1 MHARIFLR
9 LGEKEFMVGGESL
22 WIGGSIVMVLMPMLG
37 YWGGCGSASEVTLTG
52 DVRQE
57 PHQEDALLLVDQTAE
72 GGDAWLD
79 AGGED
84 GGRDEESSA
93 EHGNW
98 IRTYR
103 TAHER
108 DPIVHPVSSGGY
120 IVSVDSPT
128 DLIWILRLDEGGH
141 VVWEKEIGDSYVAG
155 DIAEAG
161 DSGFVAVGSS
171 DRYPDE
177 NRSDVLVFKLDHEGR
192 LEWHK
197 IYGSPSVEWGRK
209 IVPARNGSFAAVSNL
224 YNEDGSLNDIWII
237 CVDGDGGLLWQ
248 RAYGSDGTDH
258 VNDMAGTLDGGFIVA
273 GGSTSWT
280 GINSTA
286 EDMWIFKL
294 DGEGNIEWQK
304 VIGDRD
310 FRHEMAWSARQT
322 PDGGYIVSGDI
333 MDFNGKD
340 ILAVKLDAE
349 GNIVWRRTY
358 GDLES
363 IEWAPYVEVTG
374 DGGSVVSVM
383 RSETYDDWADFLIL
397 RLDEGGT
404 VMWQKTFDVEL
415 HPGGQT
421 VKIGLTPDGGFI
433 TGGKDRSGM
442 MIIKMDGNGRVS
454 DGCPLSMGAD
464 YAAVTGE
471 YYGSAMDSDSD
482 ALETD
487 AGPAEGNVLTTE
499 TAAVVETLCGR

>member
-1 MHARIFLR
+1 
-9 LGEKEFMVGGESL
+9 
-22 WIGGSIVMVLMPMLG
+22 
-37 YWGGCGSASEVTLTG
+37 
-52 DVRQE
+52 
-57 PHQEDALLLVDQTAE
+57 
-72 GGDAWLD
+72 
-79 AGGED
+79 
-84 GGRDEESSA
+84 
-93 EHGNW
+93 
-98 IRTYR
+98 
-103 TAHER
+103 
-108 DPIVHPVSSGGY
+108 
-120 IVSVDSPT
+120 
-128 DLIWILRLDEGGH
+128 
-141 VVWEKEIGDSYVAG
+141 
-155 DIAEAG
+155 
-161 DSGFVAVGSS
+161 
-171 DRYPDE
+171 
-177 NRSDVLVFKLDHEGR
+177 
-192 LEWHK
+192 
-197 IYGSPSVEWGRK
+197 
-209 IVPARNGSFAAVSNL
+209 
-224 YNEDGSLNDIWII
+224 
-237 CVDGDGGLLWQ
+237 
-248 RAYGSDGTDH
+248 
-258 VNDMAGTLDGGFIVA
+258 MAGTLDGGFIVA